1 MICFY
6 IFLIISLVIYLRLI
20 NSSYLYLKMSKTA
33 LSGQEVRIAGA
44 GNVDSGKTSTIACL
58 THGVLDDGR
67 GSARQKIFLHPHER
81 ETGRTSSISRNHM
94 KAVDGRYLTFVDLA
108 GHEKYLRTTMHGITG
123 GSLDYGM
130 IMVGANMGVTK
141 MTREHMSILVSLKI
155 PIFCVVSKMDICP
168 PKILENTMN
177 DLRALLAK
185 TKRYKLD
192 VLVDSVDKVNDCLNF
207 YRQGEYYSMC
217 PIFQISNKTGE
228 RLDLLKGFVTNLP
241 VRKKYVS
248 LVSSSDEV
256 EGEDKNKKNSVRKIF
271 RVEGRFTVK
280 GVGLVVSGKV
290 NAGTIS
296 KGDVLFIGPV
306 FGQWVRVTVKSL
318 HDDFENSVDHLEEN
332 QAGCLAFNVQDK
344 KIKLEAKRIR
354 KGVIV
359 ADQPYRLRWN
369 FKAVVAVT
377 AGHAT
382 TIGVNYQPVINCK
395 TVEQAAKVC
404 SIDIIRGVELSK
416 NKKLQEDVSNYTS
429 DEKEVIRCGD
439 TANIT
444 LHFMHRP
451 EFLNVGD
458 LFVFREGNLRG
469 IGKIQELLGDD
480 IDLPV
485 RESTQSRRERRRNRK
500 AVLASRLER
509 RKLEKN
515 KMKEKEDSVN

>member
-1 MICFY
+1 
-6 IFLIISLVIYLRLI
+6 
-20 NSSYLYLKMSKTA
+20 MS

-58 THGVLDDGR
+58 THNILDDGR

-94 KAVDGRYLTFVDLA
+94 KAVEGRYLTFVDLA

-130 IMVGANMGVTK
+130 IMIGANMGVTK

-207 YRQGEYYSMC
+207 YRQGEFYSMC

-228 RLDLLKGFVTNLP
+228 KLDLLKSFVTNLP
-241 VRKKYVS
+241 IRKQYVS
-248 LVSSSDEV
+248 LVSSSDGV
-256 EGEDKNKKNSVRKIF
+256 GSGDGGEGGAGEKKGERKIF

-290 NAGTIS
+290 SYGTIA

-306 FGQWVRVTVKSL
+306 FGQWVRVTVKSI
-318 HDDFENSVDHLEEN
+318 HDDFQNVIDRLEEN
-332 QAGCLAFNVQDK
+332 QAGCLAFNVHDK

-369 FKAVVAVT
+369 FQAVVAIT
-377 AGHAT
+377 AGHST

-404 SIDIIRGVELSK
+404 SID
-416 NKKLQEDVSNYTS
+416 
-429 DEKEVIRCGD
+429 KEVIRCGD

-444 LHFMHRP
+444 FHFMHRP

-469 IGKIQELLGDD
+469 IGKIQDLLGDE
-480 IDLPV
+480 IEMPV

-500 AVLASRLER
+500 AVLASRMERTQR
-509 RKLEKN
+509 RKEAI
-515 KMKEKEDSVN
+515 EGEGC